1 MPAGSLLN
9 KQVFLYDY
17 IDAATTDAKVFVCI
31 EVDDGNVRG
40 PAVTGAHL
48 WIYIA
53 VPKSMM
59 NMDGEIRRDAL
70 AQRIDELLNGNM
82 DFGFG
87 KLERKPGGRIVLH
100 DSFRGRFLHYY
111 VLDWNRHNSTPLPWH
126 YQRLGRCEFE
136 AIRHVC
142 LYFGDDYAINDKI
155 LIRQPT
161 MGEIVEYGEQEYFSM
176 AHMISSISSDFK
188 PELTD
193 MGLDYEK
200 ITDIE
205 MFYIATRNMPVDKTR
220 ILFGELEF
228 HQTQNVRATQ

>member
-1 MPAGSLLN
+1 MPHLSEFTAYKKRVVNLILKDAECVELITGVKNTALPAGSLLN

-100 DSFRGRFLHYY
+100 NSFRGRFLHYY
-111 VLDWNRHNSTPLPWH
+111 VLDWNRHNSTLP
-126 YQRLGRCEFE
+126 GTT
-136 AIRHVC
+136 AN
-142 LYFGDDYAINDKI
+142 G
-155 LIRQPT
+155 
-161 MGEIVEYGEQEYFSM
+161 
-176 AHMISSISSDFK
+176 
-188 PELTD
+188 
-193 MGLDYEK
+193 
-200 ITDIE
+200 
-205 MFYIATRNMPVDKTR
+205 
-220 ILFGELEF
+220 
-228 HQTQNVRATQ
+228 